1 MNNSIFNSNLI
12 NEYKKY
18 EDIISQL
25 KETSLKASMAITQAQ
40 LNEFEA
46 QLNEFEAQYKEFY
59 KEHKENKND

>member
-46 QLNEFEAQYKEFY
+46 QYKEFY